1 MLLRSSEVKSPA
13 DAERIKQCSTSSYVN
28 VITEPYEIKLAYRT
42 SMCGYLGFSVDV
54 SYHVSGLIN
63 FWHGELYPFLDMA
76 TGQEKY
82 DEMS

>member
-1 MLLRSSEVKSPA
+1 MNWVSFDRIFTSYLLCPMLLRSSEVKSPA

-63 FWHGELYPFLDMA
+63 F
-76 TGQEKY
+76 
-82 DEMS
+82 